1 MTNQPTPSHHTD
13 ARGVVINEGDTVI
26 YGAPVGRSI
35 ALVEGV
41 ADGWTES
48 GRVWVRVIRRAYGH
62 GSRERVHVG
71 ADRVVVVLA
80 LPDTD
85 RETAADLRARME
97 VERAGRTRIFNTHDV
112 VEPHWTECR
121 TSYCSVC
128 GVTDRF
134 NLVSRECRGRK

>member
-1 MTNQPTPSHHTD
+1 MTAQPSPSHHTD
-13 ARGVVINEGDTVI
+13 ARGVVINQGDTVI

-48 GRVWVRVIRRAYGH
+48 GRVWVRVVRRAYGH
-62 GSRERVHVG
+62 GRRERVHVG

-80 LPDTD
+80 LPDTEKETD
-85 RETAADLRARME
+85 ADKHAREDVARA
-97 VERAGRTRIFNTHDV
+97 ERLRIFQTHDV

-121 TSYCSVC
+121 SCYCSVC
-128 GVTDRF
+128 GVTDRY
-134 NLVSRECRGRK
+134 NLMSRECEVAR